1 MSLWQGIPRMFLL
14 EVFGVY
20 DFFGVY
26 GFLCFVGFSVYTNDL
41 VFWGIHQ

>member
-1 MSLWQGIPRMFLL
+1 MFLL

-20 DFFGVY
+20 DFSGVY
-26 GFLCFVGFSVYTNDL
+26 GFGCFVGFSVYTNDL